1 MIKRWAAL
9 LVCFFTLTVQA
20 NVKPLAVAPTFER
33 SRYLGQ
39 WYEIASLPNFFQKGC
54 ACSRAIY
61 TPKGRKIGVYNHCIR
76 HGKVSDIK
84 GVAWSPDQQQ
94 PAKLKVRFFWP
105 FRVDY
110 WILYVSPDYQYAL
123 VGLPNRKYLWVL
135 SRKKT
140 MPNATYRR
148 ILNIAKQQGFVT
160 SQVKKTSQDC

>member
-1 MIKRWAAL
+1 MY
-9 LVCFFTLTVQA
+9 A
-20 NVKPLAVAPTFER
+20 NAKPLAVAPQFDL

-54 ACSRAIY
+54 TCSSAKY
-61 TPKGRKIGVYNHCIR
+61 TPKGHEVGVYNHCIR

-84 GVAWSPDQQQ
+84 GVAWVPDQQQ

-105 FRVDY
+105 FRADY
-110 WILYVSPDYQYAL
+110 CVLYVSPDYQYAL

-140 MPNATYRR
+140 MPNATYQR
-148 ILNIAKQQGFVT
+148 LLGIAKQQGFVT
-160 SQVKKTSQDC
+160 SQVKKTLQNC